1 MMRRLLPI
9 FLLILSTKTWARITF
24 EDGAYPELATSSR
37 GLAMGNAYICKV
49 DDASSVYYNPAGLG
63 TVRFPHLHLSNLHL
77 ETNRGWLRMGGG
89 GPLTAASTNFMKGF
103 SLDGTRTLLLNNLGT
118 LSHSRFHFLPN
129 FTARYISM
137 GYLYSKQTRA
147 TISTEPGALFEYA
160 DRTDHGPF
168 LGLNISLFGGVLKFG
183 ASATYL
189 FRSEAINEA
198 DANTTIK
205 LQSSDYDK
213 GTMLLVTSGFK
224 LTMPVA
230 PLPIFA
236 IKMNNATSQDFSA
249 SGTNTKPTKI
259 KQSIDVGFS
268 ITPQIGKGVRLHL
281 ETNFKDATFAHSELS
296 TARRWGAGME
306 LDVARTFFF
315 RLGYGDG
322 FGSLGL
328 GVKSKKL
335 EFDLTTYAVDTTSS
349 QYRGKEDRRF
359 VLSLSSG
366 F

>member
-1 MMRRLLPI
+1 MRRLLPI
-9 FLLILSTKTWARITF
+9 FLFLISLNSWARITF
-24 EDGAYPELATSSR
+24 EDGAYPELATSAR

-77 ETNRGWLRMGGG
+77 ETNRGWLAMGGG
-89 GPLTAASTNFMKGF
+89 GPISAASSNFTKGF
-103 SLDGTRTLLLNNLGT
+103 SLDGTRQLLLENKGK

-137 GYLYSKQTRA
+137 GYLYSKQSRS

-183 ASATYL
+183 ASGTYL
-189 FRSEAINEA
+189 LRSEAIGEA
-198 DANTTIK
+198 DPNTTIK
-205 LQSSDYDK
+205 LQSTDYAK
-213 GTMLLVTSGFK
+213 GSMMLVTTGFK

-230 PLPIFA
+230 PLPIIA
-236 IKMNNATSQDFSA
+236 IKMNNATSQDFSK
-249 SGTNTKPTKI
+249 SGDTKPEKI
-259 KQSIDVGFS
+259 KQSVDVGFS

-281 ETNFKDATFAHSELS
+281 EGNFKDATFAHDELS